1 MKRIPYPSIDKDKGD
16 LYGEELNYYIDT
28 ISNLKESITNS
39 DKSSEIVNNINNYQ
53 YIPRSIDSHQKT
65 KKSPQTYK
73 NMNSKDKYIR
83 SLERKV
89 IQQKEQILKLM
100 DYKNLCEEKIKEM
113 NPLISLPLQKDNI
126 FINYNN
132 DIFKSK
138 IDSNN
143 KNQPNKKKLNLS
155 YNQNNINSKQKHG
168 KGNKSFKINR
178 ANSEF
183 DINSIS
189 NSDEDKYDKLYAKYI
204 KIINDFK
211 NLSNNS
217 VSTNEYTRL
226 KTQFNELKNKNNNLL
241 RQIQNKT
248 NNDMEEK
255 ELINKLKEQVKTF
268 REELVL
274 SQAMV
279 NSLRSEI
286 EQYNKNNKK
295 SSMTN
300 NNIESSD
307 RNNIQDN
314 NYNYMN
320 NNLLKEE
327 NDNLKQ
333 SLKNNNILLSK
344 VLEENNKLRNGSNNR
359 DNENENIS
367 NIKNNLIQYE
377 NKFEYFNDYINNIK
391 NKIDMIFNYI
401 KNILCKF
408 ESPENNKRFS
418 ENLKMKID
426 NLKKDIQ
433 KIKGIDRFNLDSQ
446 DDEQT
451 LQIFMN
457 IVKLLLNELEQ
468 NKPNINTNNINPQ
481 NKTFDKTKKYL
492 FDILNI
498 LKETVNENGK
508 KQLISDAL
516 NILSN
521 LNELYRLKNNN
532 NISNGYNNI
541 NEKIMEQEKELDYIK
556 KLLLNHRKEN
566 RNKKLTYSMNY
577 SSPKI
582 GIQKNKSGYYF
593 QYE

>member
-28 ISNLKESITNS
+28 ISNLKESCTNS

-65 KKSPQTYK
+65 KKSQQIYK

-100 DYKNLCEEKIKEM
+100 EYKNLCEEKIKEM
-113 NPLISLPLQKDNI
+113 NPLISLPLQKDSI
-126 FINYNN
+126 FINYDN

-138 IDSNN
+138 ISSNN
-143 KNQPNKKKLNLS
+143 KYQANKKKLNLS
-155 YNQNNINSKQKHG
+155 YNQNNINSKQKQE
-168 KGNKSFKINR
+168 KNNKSFKINR

-255 ELINKLKEQVKTF
+255 ELINKLKEQVETF

-295 SSMTN
+295 SGMTN
-300 NNIESSD
+300 NDIESSD

-320 NNLLKEE
+320 NNFLKEE
-327 NDNLKQ
+327 NDNLKL

-344 VLEENNKLRNGSNNR
+344 VLEENNKLRNGSINR

-408 ESPENNKRFS
+408 ESPENNKTFS
-418 ENLKMKID
+418 ESLKMKID
-426 NLKKDIQ
+426 NLKKDTQ

-468 NKPNINTNNINPQ
+468 NKPNININNINPQ

-521 LNELYRLKNNN
+521 LNELYRLKNNS
-532 NISNGYNNI
+532 NISNGFNNI

-556 KLLLNHRKEN
+556 KLLLNHRKEY

-582 GIQKNKSGYYF
+582 EIKKNKSGYYF